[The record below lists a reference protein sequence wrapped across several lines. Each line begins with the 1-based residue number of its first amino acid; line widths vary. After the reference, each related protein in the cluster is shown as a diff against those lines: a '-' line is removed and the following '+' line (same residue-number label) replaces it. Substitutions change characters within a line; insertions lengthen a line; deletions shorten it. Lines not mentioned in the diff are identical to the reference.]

1 MRAEPRRVAPTPERV
16 PWRAW
21 GHRTPPKETTVSR
34 PIAAVR
40 NWAIEQVTA
49 IVSVTR
55 PIHLPQRTRR

>member
-1 MRAEPRRVAPTPERV
+1 M
-16 PWRAW
+16 
-21 GHRTPPKETTVSR
+21 HRPSPSKETTVSR

-55 PIHLPQRTRR
+55 PIHLPQRVRR

>member
-1 MRAEPRRVAPTPERV
+1 VRRGVSVHPRTGAMESMVAPS
-16 PWRAW
+16 
-21 GHRTPPKETTVSR
+21 PPSKETTVSR